1 MLFILVTLLVF
12 QFSMPGNEVREAQA
26 QNTPPMYLTLLV
38 SKWLTSI
45 VERLPTPLNMLAML
59 VTSDVFRCSIPTN
72 SEILEVGC
80 HSLLILAQLMNQL
93 AQDTG
98 RAASNEASKI
108 TFVMRSL

>member
-26 QNTPPMYLTLLV
+26 QNMAAMLLTLLV

-45 VERLPTPLNMLAML
+45 VERFPTPENMAIMS

-80 HSLLILAQLMNQL
+80 TSLLILAELWNQL
-93 AQDTG
+93 RQDTG